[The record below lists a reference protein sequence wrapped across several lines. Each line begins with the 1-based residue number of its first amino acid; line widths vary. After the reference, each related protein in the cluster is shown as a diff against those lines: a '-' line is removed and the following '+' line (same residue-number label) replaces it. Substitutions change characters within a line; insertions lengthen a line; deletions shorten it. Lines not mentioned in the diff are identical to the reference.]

1 MKIRGRL
8 INIISTRR
16 KLFVIAAVAI
26 VSLGV
31 AILGLTSN
39 EEPFSCAWPDLNE
52 LITGKP
58 KPLVSSINNYLRLP
72 GMSELE
78 EAMAIEI
85 TQAEFFFIHFD
96 PERDFVGHAL
106 PGSLRI
112 WRYDGERWIAVNE
125 RAAMREVQRP
135 WKWSEYAAGIYPPK
149 MFRFAVTR
157 ISSGH
162 ACVIVEAEHRTGRS
176 YNFYQLFR
184 PGFAQGAW
192 RVISEGG
199 GGSAY

>member
-8 INIISTRR
+8 INIVSTRR

-26 VSLGV
+26 VSLGG
-31 AILGLTSN
+31 AILGLSSS
-39 EEPFSCAWPDLNE
+39 EEPFSCTWPDLDE
-52 LITGKP
+52 LIMGKP

-106 PGSLRI
+106 PGSLRV
-112 WRYDGERWIAVNE
+112 WRYDGERWIAVKE

-135 WKWSEYAAGIYPPK
+135 WKMSEYAARIYPPK

-176 YNFYQLFR
+176 YNFYQVFR